1 MFVPSLTHGIGSA
14 NLLSLP
20 PFPLWLYKYLA
31 IFPVTGLL
39 GLDHFALGSQFSGM
53 AKAFVN
59 LITLGSW
66 YAYDIVQVYNS
77 HNLRRDGL
85 QIPFL
90 ESGSIGKGRI
100 DDEPASMMTKNTKL
114 WLYVLVLALFGGL
127 YFITSFFISN
137 DTDLTSTIIYY
148 ISSASFYAS
157 LGILLFIVYYY
168 FTAKTTNLFA
178 GATTKTNAVANLQ
191 ASTGVSSLV
200 GPQNA
205 VTSLLSQSMPS
216 MTGLSATKSMFSML
230 GGGNMNEIKNIAQ
243 EVMNGGAK
251 ESFQHIYFGL
261 IVALIP
267 ISGFIIYT
275 LRKYKKSSYEV
286 SA

>member
-1 MFVPSLTHGIGSA
+1 MISVPNLSRGIGSK
-14 NLLSLP
+14 NVLSTLIP

-31 IFPVTGLL
+31 VFPVTGLL

-77 HNLRRDGL
+77 HNIRRDGL

-90 ESGSIGKGRI
+90 ESGKIGQGKI
-100 DDEPASMMTKNTKL
+100 DDEPASIMTQNTKL
-114 WLYVLVLALFGGL
+114 WLYILIFALFGGI
-127 YFITSFFISN
+127 YFCTSFFISD
-137 DTDLTSTIIYY
+137 DTDFISNIVYY
-148 ISSASFYAS
+148 ISSISFYIS
-157 LGILLFIVYYY
+157 LALGVFILYSY
-168 FTAKTTNLFA
+168 FTKKSTNLFA
-178 GATTKTNAVANLQ
+178 SEITTHNAVSNLQ
-191 ASTGVSSLV
+191 SSSGISSLS
-200 GPQNA
+200 GPNNN
-205 VTSLLSQSMPS
+205 VTALLRQSSLSN
-216 MTGLSATKSMFSML
+216 KSTFGML
-230 GGGNMNEIKNIAQ
+230 GGGNMSEIKNIAQ
-243 EVMNGGAK
+243 EVMNGGKK
-251 ESFQHIYFGL
+251 ESFQHVYFGL

-275 LRKYKKSSYEV
+275 LRKYKKSIYEV